1 MPALQGR
8 VARWRPALAE
18 GRRPPPRRGV
28 GEAALPDGDGTIA
41 RGLYTSAPMSAPAP
55 APRKKPRL
63 LLRVLRWALLACVLL
78 AVAAA
83 AAGAIVYYTV
93 SSKLP
98 EVQSLRNVEM
108 QEPMYVYARDGKL
121 MALFGEMRR
130 YPVKIEEVPERLR
143 QAFLATEDARF
154 YEHGGVDYKGV
165 ARAVWLLAKTRGQER
180 VPGGSTITQQVARQF
195 YLSTEYSF
203 TRKFAEM
210 LLARK
215 MERELSKDEIFELY
229 LNKSFFGN
237 RAYGIAAAAEFY
249 YGKTLD
255 QLELDEMAS
264 LAAIPKF
271 PSSGNP
277 LSNPE
282 RARERRDDYVLA
294 RMLELG
300 YISDAEYRRARA
312 TPMHAKPH
320 ERPVEAYAPYVAEMV
335 RLEMEARFGGDV
347 LNRGYHVTTTIDPVM
362 QAAADRAVR
371 SGLATYDHRHGWRG
385 AEQSFE
391 LAPDEDAASAS
402 ARLRGIPAQGG
413 LLPAIVLAT
422 GTGTADV
429 VLADGATLTLD
440 AATSRW
446 TGKTPAALL
455 KRGDLV
461 RVARIEKPGETSNG
475 ADAPPPS
482 VTWQLDQLPRGQ
494 ATLVSLEPDT
504 GALRALIGGFSFA
517 GNKFNRATQAK
528 RQPGSSF
535 KPFIYAAAF
544 ERGFNPASIVL
555 DAPVVFR
562 MRRGQDW
569 RPQNDDG
576 RFAGPMR
583 LREAL
588 VRSRNLVSV
597 RLLDAIGVD
606 YARRY
611 ISHFGFEEAE
621 LPPNLSISLGT
632 PSLTPLSVARG
643 YAVFANGGFR
653 VDPWFIDEVRDRNG
667 ELVYKANPPV
677 ACRDCATGGSGV
689 QVARSNVVD
698 GFDLGPARP
707 VTGTAEGGA
716 AARAPVKLPEDAVL
730 APRAIDERVAY
741 QLVSMMRDVVQR
753 GTGTQAKVLGREDVG
768 GKTGST
774 NDHRDAWF
782 SGFGGNLVTSVWV
795 GRDDNRSLGYREYGG
810 RAALPIWIDFM
821 RVALDGV
828 PVAPNDPP
836 AGMVKVAVTAGG
848 QLLPTTSE
856 GGITEYVKVEDLER
870 MEAVNTFDFDD
881 LPAEEAFDIF

>member
-1 MPALQGR
+1 MSSPDP
-8 VARWRPALAE
+8 RP
-18 GRRPPPRRGV
+18 
-28 GEAALPDGDGTIA
+28 
-41 RGLYTSAPMSAPAP
+41 
-55 APRKKPRL
+55 PRKKSRPF
-63 LLRVLRWALLACVLL
+63 LRFLRWVLL
-78 AVAAA
+78 ICVVLGL
-83 AAGAIVYYTV
+83 AGAAVGGFIYYTV
-93 SSKLP
+93 SSRLP
-98 EVQSLRNVEM
+98 DVQSLRNVEM
-108 QEPMYVYARDGKL
+108 QEPMYVYSRDGKL
-121 MALFGEMRR
+121 IALFGEMRR
-130 YPVKIEEVPERLR
+130 YPVEIDEVPERLK

-154 YEHGGVDYKGV
+154 YEHGGVDYRGV

-215 MERELSKDEIFELY
+215 MERQLSKDEIFELY

-255 QLELDEMAS
+255 QLDLDEMAS

-294 RMLELG
+294 RMRELG
-300 YISDAEYRRARA
+300 FIGEDEYRQARA
-312 TPMHAKPH
+312 VPMHAKPH

-347 LNRGYHVTTTIDPVM
+347 LTKGYHVTTTIDPVM
-362 QAAADRAVR
+362 QAAADQAVR
-371 SGLATYDHRHGWRG
+371 DGLAVYDHRHGWTG
-385 AEQSFE
+385 KPEQTFE
-391 LAPDEDAASAS
+391 LAADEDPAAIA

-413 LLPAIVLAT
+413 LLPAIVRS
-422 GTGTADV
+422 TADRSAEV
-429 VLADGATLTLD
+429 VLADATLVTLD
-440 AATSRW
+440 AASSRW
-446 TGKTPAALL
+446 TGKSPAALL
-455 KRGDLV
+455 ERGQLV
-461 RVARIEKPGETSNG
+461 RVKRIETPAKAPAGAAEGEPL
-475 ADAPPPS
+475 PPPTVS
-482 VTWQLDQLPRGQ
+482 WQLDQLPRGQ

-504 GALRALIGGFSFA
+504 GALRALVGGFSYA
-517 GNKFNRATQAK
+517 GNKFNRTTQAR

-611 ISHFGFEEAE
+611 ISHFGFEESE

-653 VDPWFIDEVRDRNG
+653 ITPWFIDEVRDRNG
-667 ELVYKANPPV
+667 ELVFKENPPT
-677 ACRDCATGGSGV
+677 ACRGCAAGSRAV
-689 QVARSNVVD
+689 QVARANVVD

-707 VTGTAEGGA
+707 VTARPTPEDGEASEAPAAE
-716 AARAPVKLPEDAVL
+716 LPEDAIL

-753 GTGTQAKVLGREDVG
+753 GTGTAARVLEREDVG

-821 RVALDGV
+821 RVALKDV
-828 PVAPNDPP
+828 PIAANEPP
-836 AGMVKVAVTAGG
+836 EGMVQVAVTAGG
-848 QLLPTTSE
+848 QLMPTTSG
-856 GGITEYVKVEDLER
+856 GGIVEYVKAEDLER
-870 MEAVNTFDFDD
+870 MEAVNEFQFDD
-881 LPAEEAFDIF
+881 MPAEEAFDIF